1 MASIT
6 QKEVEHVAQLAR
18 LDLTEAEKPMF
29 AEQLNHIL
37 SYVDQLQGV
46 STEGIPLT
54 ASVAHEELVLRE
66 DCPRECLPMEKAL
79 ANAPESHEG
88 FFVVPNI
95 LGKK

>member
-6 QKEVEHVAQLAR
+6 QQEVEHVAQLAR

-37 SYVDQLQGV
+37 SYVDQLQRV
-46 STEGIPLT
+46 STEGVPLT
-54 ASVAHEELVLRE
+54 ASVVQEDPVLRE
-66 DCPRECLPMEKAL
+66 DNPLECLPMEKAL
-79 ANAPESHEG
+79 ANAPEAHNG

-95 LGKK
+95 LGK

>member
-1 MASIT
+1 MVSIT

-29 AEQLNHIL
+29 ADQLNHIL

-46 STEGIPLT
+46 STEGVPLT
-54 ASVAHEELVLRE
+54 ASVAHEEPVLRE
-66 DCPRECLPMEKAL
+66 DSPREGLSVEKAL
-79 ANAPESHEG
+79 ANAPESHNG

-95 LGKK
+95 LGK

>member
-18 LDLTEAEKPMF
+18 LDLSEAEKPLF
-29 AEQLNHIL
+29 ADQLNHIL

-46 STEGIPLT
+46 STEGVPPT
-54 ASVAHEELVLRE
+54 ASDAHEEQVFRE
-66 DCPRECLPMEKAL
+66 DSPRECLSVEKAL
-79 ANAPESHEG
+79 ANAPESHNG

-95 LGKK
+95 LGK

>member
-1 MASIT
+1 MAFIT

-18 LDLTEAEKPMF
+18 LNLTESEKPMF

-46 STEGIPLT
+46 STEGVPLT

-66 DCPRECLPMEKAL
+66 DSPRECLPMEKAL
-79 ANAPESHEG
+79 ANAPKSHDG

>member
-6 QKEVEHVAQLAR
+6 RKEVEHVAQLAR
-18 LDLTEAEKPMF
+18 LDLTEAEKPLF

-46 STEGIPLT
+46 ATEGIPLT
-54 ASVAHEELVLRE
+54 ASVAHEESVLRE
-66 DCPRECLPMEKAL
+66 DSPRECLAVEKAL
-79 ANAPESHEG
+79 ANAPESQNG

-95 LGKK
+95 LGK